1 MNARLQLN
9 GPLIRSGFGDCE
21 PDDDGEA
28 YFAAEVDS
36 EIDAMCRSSSVVDHA
51 LRELHEENEDAFF
64 AGLALLIANPTHA
77 DRLHAF
83 VDRIEAHIDAT
94 RRERAE
100 RIVTR
105 RWERETLLN
114 QQDQMDPLN
123 PDTWN

>member
-1 MNARLQLN
+1 MNARIHIN

-28 YFAAEVDS
+28 YFEAEVDA
-36 EIDAMCRSSSVVDHA
+36 EIDSMCRSATVVDHA
-51 LRELHEENEDAFF
+51 LRELHAEDADAFF
-64 AGLALLIANPTHA
+64 AGLALIFANPTHA
-77 DRLHAF
+77 DHLHAL

-105 RWERETLLN
+105 RWERAVI
-114 QQDQMDPLN
+114 
-123 PDTWN
+123 DTAADRYADSRADGY

>member
-1 MNARLQLN
+1 MSARHTLN
-9 GPLIRSGFGDCE
+9 GPMIQSGFGDCE

-105 RWERETLLN
+105 RWERAVL
-114 QQDQMDPLN
+114 
-123 PDTWN
+123 DTHADRYADRHADGY

>member
-1 MNARLQLN
+1 MNARIHIN

-28 YFAAEVDS
+28 YFEAEVDA
-36 EIDAMCRSSSVVDHA
+36 EIDSMCRSATVVDHA
-51 LRELHEENEDAFF
+51 LRELHAEDADAFF
-64 AGLALLIANPTHA
+64 AGLALLVANPTHA
-77 DRLHAF
+77 DRLHAL

-105 RWERETLLN
+105 RWERAVL
-114 QQDQMDPLN
+114 
-123 PDTWN
+123 DTHADRYADRHADGY

>member
-1 MNARLQLN
+1 VNARIHIN

-28 YFAAEVDS
+28 YFEAEVDA
-36 EIDAMCRSSSVVDHA
+36 EIDSMCRSATVVDHA
-51 LRELHEENEDAFF
+51 LRELHAEDADAFF
-64 AGLALLIANPTHA
+64 AGLALIFANPTHA
-77 DRLHAF
+77 DRLHAL

-105 RWERETLLN
+105 RWERAVL
-114 QQDQMDPLN
+114 
-123 PDTWN
+123 DTHADRYADRHADGY

>member
-1 MNARLQLN
+1 MSARHPLN
-9 GPLIRSGFGDCE
+9 GPLIQSGFGDCE

-28 YFAAEVDS
+28 YFAAEVDA
-36 EIDAMCRSSSVVDHA
+36 EIDAMCRSATVVDHA

-77 DRLHAF
+77 DRLHALIE
-83 VDRIEAHIDAT
+83 RIEAHIDTT

-105 RWERETLLN
+105 RWERAVI
-114 QQDQMDPLN
+114 DSAADRYA
-123 PDTWN
+123 DSRADGY

>member
-1 MNARLQLN
+1 MNARIHIN

-28 YFAAEVDS
+28 YFEAEVDA
-36 EIDAMCRSSSVVDHA
+36 EIDSMCRSATVVDHA
-51 LRELHEENEDAFF
+51 LRELHAEDADAFF
-64 AGLALLIANPTHA
+64 AGLALIFANPTHA
-77 DRLHAF
+77 DRLHAL

-105 RWERETLLN
+105 RWERAVL
-114 QQDQMDPLN
+114 
-123 PDTWN
+123 DTHADRYADRHADGY

>member
-1 MNARLQLN
+1 MRARHTLN
-9 GPLIRSGFGDCE
+9 GPLIQSGFGDCE

-36 EIDAMCRSSSVVDHA
+36 EIDAMCRSATVVDHA
-51 LRELHEENEDAFF
+51 LRELHAENADAFF

-77 DRLHAF
+77 DRLHAL

-105 RWERETLLN
+105 RWERAVL
-114 QQDQMDPLN
+114 
-123 PDTWN
+123 DTHADRYADRHADGI

>member
-1 MNARLQLN
+1 MNARIHIN
-9 GPLIRSGFGDCE
+9 GPLIRSGYGDCE

-28 YFAAEVDS
+28 YFAAEVDA
-36 EIDAMCRSSSVVDHA
+36 EIDAMCRSATVVDHA
-51 LRELHEENEDAFF
+51 LRELHAENADAFF

-77 DRLHAF
+77 DRLHAL

-105 RWERETLLN
+105 RWERAVL
-114 QQDQMDPLN
+114 
-123 PDTWN
+123 DTAADRYADSRADGY

>member
-1 MNARLQLN
+1 MNARQPLN

-28 YFAAEVDS
+28 YFAAEVDA
-36 EIDAMCRSSSVVDHA
+36 EIDAMCRSATVVDHA
-51 LRELHEENEDAFF
+51 LRELHAEDADAFF
-64 AGLALLIANPTHA
+64 AGFALLIANPTHA
-77 DRLHAF
+77 DRLHAL

-105 RWERETLLN
+105 RWERAVIDETIEQRDRGGRL
-114 QQDQMDPLN
+114 
-123 PDTWN
+123 

>member
-1 MNARLQLN
+1 MNARIHIN
-9 GPLIRSGFGDCE
+9 GPLIRSGYGDCE

-28 YFAAEVDS
+28 YFAAEVDA
-36 EIDAMCRSSSVVDHA
+36 EIDAMCRSATVVDHA
-51 LRELHEENEDAFF
+51 LRELHAENADAFF

-77 DRLHAF
+77 DRLHAL

-105 RWERETLLN
+105 RWERAVIDETIEQRDRGGRL
-114 QQDQMDPLN
+114 
-123 PDTWN
+123 

>member
-1 MNARLQLN
+1 MNAPLN
-9 GPLIRSGFGDCE
+9 GRLVTLGFGDCE

-28 YFAAEVDS
+28 YFEAEVDA
-36 EIDAMCRSSSVVDHA
+36 EIDSMCRSATVVDHA
-51 LRELHEENEDAFF
+51 LRELHAENADAFF

-105 RWERETLLN
+105 RWERAVL
-114 QQDQMDPLN
+114 
-123 PDTWN
+123 DTHADRYADRHADGI

>member
-1 MNARLQLN
+1 MNARTHIN
-9 GPLIRSGFGDCE
+9 GPLIRSGFGDCD

-28 YFAAEVDS
+28 YFAAEVDA
-36 EIDAMCRSSSVVDHA
+36 EIDAMCRSATVVDHA
-51 LRELHEENEDAFF
+51 LRELHAEDADAFF

-77 DRLHAF
+77 DRLHAL

-105 RWERETLLN
+105 RWERAVIDETIEQRDRGGRL
-114 QQDQMDPLN
+114 
-123 PDTWN
+123 

>member
-1 MNARLQLN
+1 MNARQPLN

-28 YFAAEVDS
+28 YFAAEVDA
-36 EIDAMCRSSSVVDHA
+36 EIDAMCRSATVVDHA
-51 LRELHEENEDAFF
+51 LRELHAEDADAFF
-64 AGLALLIANPTHA
+64 AGFALLIANPTHA
-77 DRLHAF
+77 DRLHAL

-105 RWERETLLN
+105 RWERAVLDETIEQRDRGGRL
-114 QQDQMDPLN
+114 
-123 PDTWN
+123 